1 MHGVKVED
9 NNRHRKIFDTE
20 AVRGDL
26 KKKSLRGGLYTVIGQ
41 SMSFV
46 IRLGST
52 AVLARIIIPEHF
64 GLLSMVTALTAVAE
78 QFKDLGLS
86 TATVQKKDV
95 THEQVSTLFWING
108 FIGALIMAMICCG
121 SKLIAS
127 FYGDDRLI
135 WITIGIS
142 TSFFWGGLTVQHQA
156 ILFRKMQFSRSTAVE
171 IGASFLSTII
181 AIVLAFKGYGYWA
194 LVWGLMSRSFFSALG
209 TWIVCP
215 WLPGLP
221 SRNANIGE
229 MIKFGRDLSGFN
241 LIVFFTDNLDQILIG
256 KMFGPRPL
264 GFFRQAHSLAL
275 FPIGY
280 LTYPVNSVLQP
291 ALSILQNDALR
302 YKRYYTKILK
312 SLSFVNMPLMMF
324 LFLEGKDIILFVL
337 GEKWIEAVVIFR
349 IFTLA
354 GFIRPVLNTA
364 GIVMISLGKTKK
376 NFVLGL
382 VNSIAI
388 ILAISIGAKWG
399 AVGVAAGHVIENY
412 LMVFPF
418 LYFAFKDS
426 PIDMELFIS
435 SILPSIISSLVM
447 AVVLLIF
454 SNTVSIQNHFYGLV
468 ASLAI
473 AIVVYLLT
481 WTTMPG
487 GRLKLEELF
496 SDFVLM
502 FKKGERGQVV
512 RLS

>member
-1 MHGVKVED
+1 M
-9 NNRHRKIFDTE
+9 IFDTE

-26 KKKSLRGGLYTVIGQ
+26 KKKSLYGGLYTAIGQ
-41 SMSFV
+41 SISFV

-52 AVLARIIIPEHF
+52 AVLARLIIPEHF
-64 GLLSMVTALTAVAE
+64 GLLGMVTALTAIAE

-108 FIGALIMAMICCG
+108 FIGASIMTMVCCC
-121 SKLIAS
+121 SKLLAS
-127 FYGDDRLI
+127 FYADDRLI
-135 WITIGIS
+135 WITVGIS

-156 ILFRKMQFSRSTAVE
+156 ILFRKMHFFRSSAAD

-194 LVWGLMSRSFFSALG
+194 LVWGLMSRSFFSAIG

-221 SRNANIGE
+221 ARNARIGE

-241 LIVFFTDNLDQILIG
+241 LIVFFADNLDQILIG
-256 KMFGPRPL
+256 RIFGPRPL
-264 GFFRQAHSLAL
+264 GFFRQAYNLAM

-302 YKRYYTKILK
+302 YRQYYVKTLK
-312 SLSFVNMPLMMF
+312 LLSFVNMPLMVF
-324 LFLEGKDIILFVL
+324 LFLNGKNIILFVL
-337 GEKWIEAVVIFR
+337 GEKWIEAVVIFK

-388 ILAISIGAKWG
+388 IVAISIGVRWG
-399 AVGVAAGHVIENY
+399 SVGVAAGHVIENY
-412 LMVFPF
+412 LMLFPF
-418 LYFAFKDS
+418 LYFASKDS
-426 PIDMELFIS
+426 PIEMELFIS
-435 SILPSIISSLVM
+435 SILPSIIASLVM
-447 AVVLLIF
+447 AIVLLIF
-454 SNTVSIQNHFYGLV
+454 SNTVSIQNSFYALV
-468 ASLAI
+468 ASLPI
-473 AIVVYLLT
+473 AIVVYLLA
-481 WTTMPG
+481 WTTMPK
-487 GRLKLEELF
+487 GRLRLKELF
-496 SDFVLM
+496 SDFVFV
-502 FKKGERGQVV
+502 FKKRKVAQI
-512 RLS
+512 